1 MAAIDLTGTWR
12 TTAPPADVWRVVAD
26 LTTWPRW
33 WPAIDDVEVLAGSA
47 TAPEA
52 ARFTFGTPV
61 RPLRVEMAGTATGA
75 ERLDVVTVG
84 GPVHGTGRL
93 ELLEEPG
100 LVGAGGETDLAG
112 GGTAVRFAMRLD
124 VRSLIFK
131 PVERILAGAARGSGR
146 ERLRQAGDDLAR
158 LAGGEPGHHDV

>member
-1 MAAIDLTGTWR
+1 MAAIDLSGTWR
-12 TTAPPADVWRVVAD
+12 TTAPRADVWRVVVD
-26 LTTWPRW
+26 LTTWPTW

-47 TAPEA
+47 SMPEA

-61 RPLRVEMAGTATGA
+61 RPLRVEMAVTTTDPG
-75 ERLDVVTVG
+75 RLDVVTVG
-84 GPVHGTGRL
+84 GPVRGTGRL
-93 ELLEEPG
+93 DLE
-100 LVGAGGETDLAG
+100 ADDD